1 MGHRLGAS
9 CQSAHLAPHL
19 ERRHDNVSSRAGDLD
34 QLEQI
39 AGTYPIRGSFL
50 SELTL
55 DPREATSA
63 EAVPPHLYEEYLV
76 LSTILSAKG

>member
-9 CQSAHLAPHL
+9 CRSAHLAPHL
-19 ERRHDNVSSRAGDLD
+19 ERLHDNVSSRVGDLD

-39 AGTYPIRGSFL
+39 AGTYPTRGSFL

-55 DPREATSA
+55 DPLEATSA
-63 EAVPPHLYEEYLV
+63 EAAPHLYEEYLV

>member
-1 MGHRLGAS
+1 LPKR
-9 CQSAHLAPHL
+9 HLAPHL

-55 DPREATSA
+55 DPPEATSA
-63 EAVPPHLYEEYLV
+63 EAVPPHLYED
-76 LSTILSAKG
+76 